1 MGDMAGIGQLALR
14 NVEAAMGSSTPCE
27 SYPTLQLVTK
37 PALVAPTTDD
47 EAAALR
53 QWAEAEPD
61 KPEPATVDQLSRHLA
76 FMAATL
82 PSKNVDDQTGRMRT
96 AVYARILGS
105 YSNDALAYMAR
116 TACMALD
123 WFPTPRQCLE
133 ILKDY
138 TPPISDRDRALML
151 CSAYS
156 QARFN
161 DWIARLERGE
171 VDQSEVDTIHER
183 WRMMAWERGLL
194 RLDGDRLVRRET
206 KELAA

>member
-14 NVEAAMGSSTPCE
+14 NVEAAMGSSMPCE
-27 SYPTLQLVTK
+27 SYPNLQLVTR

-47 EAAALR
+47 EAKALKL
-53 QWAEAEPD
+53 WADAQPD
-61 KPEPATVDQLSRHLA
+61 KPEPAAIDQLSRHLA

-82 PSKNVDDQTGRMRT
+82 PSKTVDDHTGKMRT
-96 AVYARILGS
+96 AVYARILGG

-116 TACMALD
+116 TACETLD

-133 ILKDY
+133 ILKGY
-138 TPPISDRDRALML
+138 TSPISDRERALML

-156 QARFN
+156 QVRFD

-171 VDQSEVDTIHER
+171 VSQNEVDTIHER
-183 WRMMAWERGLL
+183 WRLMAWERGLL
-194 RLDGDRLVRRET
+194 RLDGDTLVIRERNP
-206 KELAA
+206 A